1 MIKAIHTSK
10 ENKRKK
16 KKPKGSIKKLKYK
29 LTELTILVPYYVKP
43 IKKCFRLV
51 EGKTW
56 KVLDVQLEFDQQYGS
71 NDKIK
76 IKKSKH
82 RMQID

>member
-10 ENKRKK
+10 EK